1 MTHLNSALAERTYAS
16 SEVSQIAGTSL
27 RQLQWWDERRVVS
40 PQKDGHKREYRIEEV
55 LEVSVI
61 AELRR
66 KGFSLQKIRQ
76 VLRVLRRE
84 MRKRLGDVLVE
95 QTDLYLLTN
104 GTSVYVEDHPGRVID
119 VLKKSHQPMFLVIVS
134 EHLRRLVEG
143 VRKPMR
149 RAEPRPGR
157 KARSA

>member
-1 MTHLNSALAERTYAS
+1 M
-16 SEVSQIAGTSL
+16 
-27 RQLQWWDERRVVS
+27 
-40 PQKDGHKREYRIEEV
+40 
-55 LEVSVI
+55 I

-84 MRKRLGDVLVE
+84 MRKRIGDVLVE
-95 QTDLYLLTN
+95 QTELYLLTD
-104 GTSVYVEDHPGRVID
+104 GTSVYLEDHPGRVID
-119 VLKKSHQPMFLVIVS
+119 LLKKSHQPMFLIGVS
-134 EHLRRLVEG
+134 DHLRRLVEG

-149 RAEPRPGR
+149 RAKPLSGR